1 MGLIV
6 RVVLC
11 SVSACVSF
19 VEVEKVD
26 GWACG
31 VVSIVAMILEV
42 LLSTPAVIIFRGG
55 PPGREGPTTP
65 CCASKA
71 DGSSL

>member
-11 SVSACVSF
+11 SVSACVSL
-19 VEVEKVD
+19 VEVENVD

-31 VVSIVAMILEV
+31 VLSIVAMILEV
-42 LLSTPAVIIFRGG
+42 LLSTKLIM
-55 PPGREGPTTP
+55 
-65 CCASKA
+65 
-71 DGSSL
+71 SLWRKQIS

>member
-11 SVSACVSF
+11 SVSACESLF
-19 VEVEKVD
+19 DVEKVD

-31 VVSIVAMILEV
+31 VLSIVAMILEV
-42 LLSTPAVIIFRGG
+42 LLSTVF
-55 PPGREGPTTP
+55 
-65 CCASKA
+65 SY
-71 DGSSL
+71 